1 MNYQEIFFPKIKKI
15 AEYLDLDS
23 NISKFKFVEIS
34 QRHILLRKFI
44 SCCRTPDCSPFH
56 QNNPDLVPDTI
67 EDFMK
72 GDYFQKK
79 LSDIGGSVTSK
90 RGILEGIQIIQKIKN
105 EDLKQELLKLFA
117 ELQIECEDDYLVVIT
132 KLKKNDYDEK
142 KQALKNILLHEVIHI
157 LLNSNN
163 LSFAKQNPDF
173 WEYDEGL
180 VTYLEHWVNGRLD
193 DLQISPDETNKTKYI
208 YTSKAIFFKN
218 KLQNIK
224 YSKMRLKAIQQL
236 RV

>member
-1 MNYQEIFFPKIKKI
+1 
-15 AEYLDLDS
+15 
-23 NISKFKFVEIS
+23 
-34 QRHILLRKFI
+34 
-44 SCCRTPDCSPFH
+44 
-56 QNNPDLVPDTI
+56 
-67 EDFMK
+67 MK